1 MEKDFIVLTCPYCN
15 KRVRCEARY
24 LNRVLAG
31 KARCPKCQ
39 ARLQMVK
46 GAVAE
51 VTDDSTLGED
61 LPYRPGALLRV
72 RRHEDI
78 AVVHCQATA
87 LRDLSEI
94 SQFEQELRELVEVHG
109 FKWIALNLGNL
120 EYMSSAV
127 VNALLQLNRKAAARR
142 GGLMLCNLAP
152 DVKKLLKLMR
162 LDEILS
168 VHKSEMDAVTALK
181 KAR

>member
-1 MEKDFIVLTCPYCN
+1 
-15 KRVRCEARY
+15 
-24 LNRVLAG
+24 
-31 KARCPKCQ
+31 
-39 ARLQMVK
+39 
-46 GAVAE
+46 
-51 VTDDSTLGED
+51 
-61 LPYRPGALLRV
+61 
-72 RRHEDI
+72 
-78 AVVHCQATA
+78 
-87 LRDLSEI
+87 
-94 SQFEQELRELVEVHG
+94 
-109 FKWIALNLGNL
+109 
-120 EYMSSAV
+120 MSSAV